1 MKFNGKFLGL
11 GVVALLSA
19 SYPALAD
26 TVTAK
31 GGSVSIDVSSKQM
44 SRIFVRDDKIIA
56 ARSLD
61 DPNGPQLITQS
72 DANTGDL
79 YVGFDADAVGRTY
92 SLFLTTQSGE
102 VIQVLLKP
110 TDIDPSSVEILEEHH
125 RSQQTTAP
133 GVNKANGYAETI
145 VAFEKLMFN
154 GQTTDGVT
162 YRPIQDKGQ
171 ETRHFLV
178 RTVGYYHT
186 DGLTGT
192 VLSLTNHTT
201 VPQELAP
208 EQFLVRHVLA
218 AGVSNEMVQ
227 PGEEVK
233 VYIVEEAQ

>member
-1 MKFNGKFLGL
+1 MKLNGRILGL
-11 GVVALLSA
+11 SALALLA
-19 SYPALAD
+19 VGAPALAD
-26 TVTAK
+26 TVSAK
-31 GGSVSIDVSSKQM
+31 GGSVSVDISAKQM

-79 YVGFDADAVGRTY
+79 YVGFDADAIGRSY

-110 TDIDPSSVEILEEHH
+110 TDIDPTSIEILEEHH
-125 RSQQTTAP
+125 RSQETTAP
-133 GVNKANGYAETI
+133 GVSKANGYAETI

-162 YRPIQDKGQ
+162 YRQINDAGQ

-178 RTVGYYHT
+178 RTLGYYHT
-186 DGLTGT
+186 DGLVGT
-192 VLSLTNHTT
+192 VLSLTNHST

-218 AGVSNEMVQ
+218 AGVSGEMVQ
-227 PGEEVK
+227 PGEEVR